1 MTQEIKNPQSKIP
14 ELEPLLEK
22 AKGYATAFRHG
33 IEGRAPFPTAT
44 TQELRA
50 PFNGALAKE
59 GTPAGDVID
68 QLAAAAD
75 PGLMAVPSPNF
86 FGWVMGSSHPVGVAA
101 DWMASAWGQNCAN
114 EIVAPAGAIAEE
126 VAGAW
131 LLQALDLPAQS
142 SVGFVTGATMANFVG
157 LAAARSEVL
166 RRIGYDVE
174 ANGLFGAPKK
184 VAVFIGEDAHAT
196 VFSALQFLGIGSAN
210 VVKIP
215 VDDNGAMRADVLR
228 EMVSACFNPKIIVA
242 QAGQINTGAFD
253 PFDEIA
259 EIAAEHNAWVHVDGA
274 FGLWARASKDRA
286 HLARGLDKADSWA
299 TDGHKWLQIPYDC
312 GYVIVK
318 DAEAHRRAMSIAASY
333 LPTSEDDRRD
343 PADYVPELSR
353 RARGFATWAVLK
365 HLGRDGIDQLVTRH
379 CDLARHLRD
388 RLDGVPGMEVLNDV
402 NLNQLAVGFGAGKA
416 LIEQN
421 KLAKDMLTMMRDQN
435 EFVLGGAEWHGRW
448 IMRVSIISAPTR
460 MRHIDALADAII
472 ANWQQLNP

>member
-1 MTQEIKNPQSKIP
+1 MSQKSKNRKLNNP

-22 AKGYATAFRHG
+22 AKDYAIAFRNG
-33 IEGRAPFPTAT
+33 LEDRPPRATAT

-50 PFNGALAKE
+50 PFIGDLAE
-59 GTPAGDVID
+59 GGTAAGDVID

-75 PGLMAVPSPNF
+75 PGLMAVPGPNF
-86 FGWVMGSSHPVGVAA
+86 FGWVMGASHPVGVAA
-101 DWMASAWGQNCAN
+101 DWMTSAWGQNCAN
-114 EIVAPAGAIAEE
+114 EIVAPAAAMAEE

-131 LLQALDLPAQS
+131 LLDVLDLPRQA
-142 SVGFVTGATMANFVG
+142 SVGFVTGATLANFVG

-174 ANGLFGAPKK
+174 ADGLFGAPKK

-215 VDDNGAMRADVLR
+215 VDENGAMRADVLR

-253 PFDEIA
+253 PFEEIA
-259 EIAAEHNAWVHVDGA
+259 EIASEHDAWVHVDGA

-333 LPTSEDDRRD
+333 LPTTEDDRRD

-379 CDLARHLRD
+379 CELARRLRD
-388 RLDGVPGMEVLNDV
+388 RLDTVPGIEILNDV
-402 NLNQLAVGFGAGKA
+402 NLNQLAVGFGAGKTPD
-416 LIEQN
+416 EQN
-421 KLAKDMLTMMRDQN
+421 KLAEDMLDLMRDQN
-435 EFVLGGAEWHGRW
+435 EFVLGGAQWHGRW
-448 IMRVSIISAPTR
+448 IMRISIISEPTR
-460 MRHIDALADAII
+460 ELHIDALADAII
-472 ANWQQLNP
+472 ANWEQLN